1 MTLNCV
7 SIYLLR
13 LIGLWQTDRQTRDDS
28 IYTVSQKKT
37 RHQTHAHN
45 FPKC

>member
-13 LIGLWQTDRQTRDDS
+13 LIGLWQTDDPTDRQTRDDS
-28 IYTVSQKKT
+28 IYIPRDHSS
-37 RHQTHAHN
+37 HAKR
-45 FPKC
+45 P